1 MNDTSD
7 GTHIRVWAE
16 QRGENQ
22 LLITWAWDESARSTH
37 DTDADRR
44 TVAATVS
51 VLAGIL
57 ASEASDDGVL
67 VEYDSEQIEK
77 AQIAAAVRSALVQ
90 PDDLRT
96 RANSLMRRAPAYI
109 SLARSLALDE
119 RVSPMPEAAR
129 QVATRS
135 TAPSTLPLRFVPG
148 FPLISK
154 VIGILP
160 VLGTL
165 SRWSREASPEVVA
178 EHLTRS
184 GLTRDQ
190 IDVDLA
196 TARES
201 VEFARR
207 FAGDKAGQAATRAAS
222 AIARARSVTRE
233 WVQQRTE
240 SPDSDDTQ
248 GSS

>member
-1 MNDTSD
+1 MSGTS
-7 GTHIRVWAE
+7 GESRIRVWAE

-22 LLITWAWDESARSTH
+22 LLMTWTWDESVGSTR

-44 TVAATVS
+44 SVAATVS
-51 VLAGIL
+51 VLGGIL
-57 ASEASDDGVL
+57 ASDANDDGVL
-67 VEYDSEQIEK
+67 VQYDSEQIAK
-77 AQIAAAVRSALVQ
+77 ADIAAAVRSALTQ

-96 RANSLMRRAPAYI
+96 RANGLMRRAPAYI

-178 EHLTRS
+178 EHLTEA

-222 AIARARSVTRE
+222 AIARARSVTRD
-233 WVQQRTE
+233 WVHQHTE
-240 SPDSDDTQ
+240 SSDSEDTQ